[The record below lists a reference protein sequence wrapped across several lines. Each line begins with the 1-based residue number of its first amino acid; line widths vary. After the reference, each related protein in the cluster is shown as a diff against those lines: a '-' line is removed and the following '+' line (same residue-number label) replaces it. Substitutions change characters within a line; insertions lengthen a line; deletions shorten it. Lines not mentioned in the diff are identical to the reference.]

1 MRKLPFWLKPMFAA
15 IFLHITLISISV
27 ITELIYSSFVN
38 PGKEAAFYRSHAEKT
53 GPWISGIFGSIL
65 VFLIVRWFIKRSKSR
80 FLVFAILFPVVY
92 FVTDLIILSLFPVK
106 WNEVILVILLSN
118 GVKFIA
124 SLLSYYIYNPV
135 SGRRKY

>member
-15 IFLHITLISISV
+15 IFLHITLISISI

-53 GPWISGIFGSIL
+53 GPWISAIFGSIL

-135 SGRRKY
+135 SGRMKY